1 MLTLYVL
8 AAMLV
13 VALAAYAA
21 LGVEDDRFH
30 SDYIATRYDTMSPR
44 VEPWEASLPGK
55 PSLPWNQTTAEWAA
69 AVEGE

>member
-30 SDYIATRYDTMSPR
+30 SDYVPVRYDTTSPMTAR
-44 VEPWEASLPGK
+44 WEDSLPGK
-55 PSLPWNQTTAEWAA
+55 PMLPWNQTTAEWAA